1 MTEHAVEMRDYAF
14 SYGPAGADVLHGI
27 TFGLESGSF
36 AVLCGASGS
45 GKSTLL
51 RALKPELAVAGS
63 SRGTVR
69 VLGDDPYLLSP
80 VESATRVG
88 FVMQDPENQIVTD
101 TVWHELAFG
110 LESIGMDTQTMRR
123 RVAETAHF
131 FGIGGWFDR
140 RTADLS
146 GGQKQLLNLAAIM
159 VMQPDVLVLDEPTSQ
174 LDPIAAKG
182 FFDVLERVN
191 AELGITVLITE
202 HRLEEVL
209 PFADRV
215 LFLGRDGTLAYDGD
229 CDGFVRML
237 GIDDKGLY
245 AALPAATR
253 MSLLLERS
261 GTDPGGHDSYPVTVR
276 EGRSYLASALATV
289 RAQSEQ
295 VAESLPAE
303 RALPLGDVILRA
315 KDVWFRYARAMPFVL
330 RGVDFDLYAGRVAA
344 LVGGNGSGKSTL
356 LAALAGIRQPER
368 GRIVKARNLR
378 VALMTQNPKA
388 LFVRDRLVDDLLEW
402 SDLGD
407 YSLSDVN
414 NMLERFGLGQLRA
427 RHPYDLSGGETQKA
441 ALAKILLLEPDVLL
455 LDEPTKGLDAPAK
468 AQVGAILTD
477 LALREGKAVLLTT
490 HDLEF
495 VSEVAHTCSMLFGHE
510 VTCTQ
515 GAHGFFLDNL
525 FYSTPTAR
533 IARGMLDGCVT
544 TTDVAVS
551 LGLSE
556 GTYDG

>member
-1 MTEHAVEMRDYAF
+1 MCEYALEMRDYAF
-14 SYGPAGADVLHGI
+14 SYGSAGEDVLHNI
-27 TFGLESGSF
+27 TFGLERGSF

-51 RALKPELAVAGS
+51 RALKPELAVAGKS
-63 SRGTVR
+63 KGMVR

-80 VESATRVG
+80 VESATRIG

-110 LESIGMDTQTMRR
+110 LESIGMDTQTMHR

-131 FGIGGWFDR
+131 FGIGSWFDR
-140 RTADLS
+140 RTTDLS
-146 GGQKQLLNLAAIM
+146 GGQKQLLNLAATV
-159 VMQPDVLVLDEPTSQ
+159 VMQPAVLVLDEPTSQ

-202 HRLEEVL
+202 HRLEDVL
-209 PFADRV
+209 PFANRV
-215 LFLGRDGTLAYDGD
+215 LFLERGGTLAYDGD
-229 CDGFVRML
+229 RDGFVRML
-237 GIDDKGLY
+237 GKDDEGLY

-253 MSLLLERS
+253 MSMLLERADK
-261 GTDPGGHDSYPVTVR
+261 GPDEHASYPVTVR
-276 EGRSYLASALATV
+276 EGRSYLASALAAMRT
-289 RAQSEQ
+289 RGGC
-295 VAESLPAE
+295 VAGPLPTE
-303 RALPLGDVILRA
+303 RPLPSGDVVLRA
-315 KDVWFRYARAMPFVL
+315 KDVWFRYAREMPFVL
-330 RGVDFDLYAGRVAA
+330 RGVDFNVHAGRIAA

-356 LAALAGIRQPER
+356 LSALAGVCRPER

-378 VALMTQNPKA
+378 MALMTQNPKA
-388 LFVRDRLVDDLLEW
+388 LFVRDRLVDDLMEW
-402 SDLGD
+402 SDLGG
-407 YSLSDVN
+407 YSLNDVN
-414 NMLERFGLGQLRA
+414 GMLERFGLEQLRE

-441 ALAKILLLEPDVLL
+441 ALAKILLLKPDVLL
-455 LDEPTKGLDAPAK
+455 LDEPTKGIDASAK
-468 AQVGAILTD
+468 AQVGAILSD

-515 GAHGFFLDNL
+515 DAHGFFLGNL

-544 TTDVAVS
+544 TADLAVS
-551 LGLSE
+551 LGLGE
-556 GTYDG
+556 GVSDG